1 MVTVPIFSGYRT
13 RLTDLL
19 GRVSREADSFSVNW
33 PLRPIW
39 QYRKEDLKAKSDIS
53 TEAVSRRLTTEFVGR
68 NFLYYPSVTST
79 MDVARK
85 AAREG
90 AKEGTVI
97 VAEEQTIGRARLG
110 RAWINPPGVLA
121 TSIILRPE
129 MGQLIRLSMVGSLV
143 TSRCIEKATGLK
155 TTIKWPNDVLV
166 RGKKI
171 SGILLESAL
180 RGQSVDWAVIGIGI
194 NVNFD
199 PKAYPEIAD
208 IATSLSV
215 ELGEY
220 VSPLNI
226 LVYLL
231 TETEQLYLA
240 LRRGEPVYQVW
251 RDKLETL
258 GRTVQVK
265 TGDDVEKGY
274 AESVDE
280 DGALMLRRADG
291 SLMRVVAGEVTLRT

>member
-1 MVTVPIFSGYRT
+1 M
-13 RLTDLL
+13 
-19 GRVSREADSFSVNW
+19 
-33 PLRPIW
+33 
-39 QYRKEDLKAKSDIS
+39 KAKSDIS
-53 TEAVSRRLTTEFVGR
+53 PEAVKKRLTTRFVGR

-85 AAREG
+85 AAKEG

-110 RAWINPPGVLA
+110 RAWINPPGVMA
-121 TSIILRPE
+121 VSIILHPE
-129 MGQLIRLSMVGSLV
+129 MSQLIRLSMIGSLA
-143 TSRCIEKATGLK
+143 TSRCIEKASGLV

-166 RGKKI
+166 KGKKI

-199 PKAYPEIAD
+199 PKAYAEIAD
-208 IATSLSV
+208 IATSLSI

-226 LVYLL
+226 LVHLL
-231 TETEQLYLA
+231 TETEQLYLT
-240 LRRGEPVYQVW
+240 LRKGEPVCQEW
-251 RDKLETL
+251 REKLETL
-258 GRTVQVK
+258 GKVVHVK
-265 TGDDVEKGY
+265 TGTEVEKGL

-280 DGALMLRRADG
+280 DGALMLRRSDG
-291 SLMRVVAGEVTLRT
+291 NLVRILAGEVTLRA

>member
-1 MVTVPIFSGYRT
+1 M
-13 RLTDLL
+13 
-19 GRVSREADSFSVNW
+19 
-33 PLRPIW
+33 
-39 QYRKEDLKAKSDIS
+39 KAKSDIS
-53 TEAVSRRLTTEFVGR
+53 PEAVSGRLTTGFVGR
-68 NFLYYPSVTST
+68 NFLYYPSVSST

-85 AAREG
+85 VAKEG

-121 TSIILRPE
+121 VSIILSPE
-129 MGQLIRLSMVGSLV
+129 MGQLIRLSMIGSLA

-166 RGKKI
+166 KGKKI

-199 PKAYPEIAD
+199 PNAYPEIAD

-215 ELGEY
+215 ELDKY
-220 VSPLNI
+220 VSPLDI
-226 LVYLL
+226 LIHLL

-240 LRRGEPVYQVW
+240 LRRDEPVYQVW

-258 GRTVQVK
+258 GKTVQVK

-280 DGALMLRRADG
+280 DGALMLRRSDG
-291 SLMRVVAGEVTLRT
+291 SLARIVAGEVTLRT